1 MIIENINKVVL
12 YAFALSFIL
21 PASAESNEAA
31 VCFHSGALYYVKNN
45 IGESAFRENL
55 RYAYPTTGE
64 SYRAENG
71 MTLLKKYGKSFDP
84 KGLPI
89 LDDNPYKVFFTT
101 AKLVPEP
108 TNNFDKFAIK
118 VVVKNKHVS
127 YIPSVVSY
135 DVASMMK
142 KTKQKS
148 LSVKACI
155 SHYPGGY
162 GPQVSLDLGESFL
175 GEEFDQ
181 VFRMEL
187 WRDYNDLV
195 ERGPGARCTKYF
207 SKFYCGPL
215 EK

>member
-1 MIIENINKVVL
+1 VIIKNVKRL
-12 YAFALSFIL
+12 LLFTLTLSFFSL
-21 PASAESNEAA
+21 SSAESNEAV
-31 VCFHSGALYYVKNN
+31 VCFHSGALYYVKNS
-45 IGESAFRENL
+45 GETALLRENL
-55 RYAYPTTGE
+55 RYAYPTSGE
-64 SYRAENG
+64 SYRADNG
-71 MTLLKKYGKSFDP
+71 MALLKKYGKSFDP

-89 LDDNPYKVFFTT
+89 LDDDPYKVLFTT

-108 TNNFDKFAIK
+108 TNKFDKFAIK
-118 VVVKNKHVS
+118 VVVKGKHVS

-162 GPQVSLDLGESFL
+162 GPQVSIDLDERFL
-175 GEEFDQ
+175 GEGFDQ
-181 VFRMEL
+181 VFRMEV
-187 WRDYNDLV
+187 WREYNDLV
-195 ERGPGARCTKYF
+195 EQGPGVRCTKYF

>member
-1 MIIENINKVVL
+1 MKRQAL
-12 YAFALSFIL
+12 LLFALAL
-21 PASAESNEAA
+21 PLMSPSYAETNDA
-31 VCFHSGALYYVKNN
+31 VYCFHSGALYYIKNS
-45 IGESAFRENL
+45 GETAPLRENL

-64 SYRAENG
+64 SYRADNG
-71 MTLLKKYGKSFDP
+71 MTLLTKYGKSFDP

-108 TNNFDKFAIK
+108 TNKFDKFAVK
-118 VVVKNKHVS
+118 VVVRNKHVS
-127 YIPSVVSY
+127 YIPSAVSY
-135 DVASMMK
+135 DVARMMK

-162 GPQVSLDLGESFL
+162 GPQVSLDLDEKFL
-175 GEEFDQ
+175 GEGFDQ
-181 VFRMEL
+181 VLRMEV

-195 ERGPGARCTKYF
+195 EQGPGTRCTKYF